1 MCGII
6 GYIGKNN
13 SLPIVLNGLKA
24 LEYRGYDS
32 SGIAY
37 KLNGKIKIVKET
49 GKIVNLENIMDDDY
63 SNIGIGHTRWATH
76 GKPCRENSHPHQMGD
91 VTIVHNGII
100 ENYQELKDFLIKKK
114 YKFKSETDSEVVAG
128 LIDYYY
134 QTNKNILEVLEEV
147 KKELI
152 GSYALGI
159 MFSDSNE
166 LYAMKNQSPLIVG
179 KGDSEY
185 FIASDVPAILD
196 YTKNY
201 YLVDDLEVVKL
212 NDQSVEF
219 YKDGNLVDK
228 NLLSFDFKL
237 DVAKKNGFK
246 HYMLKEINEEGKVIH
261 NLYHLLK
268 QNNFDDLP
276 DLSKYSE
283 IDIIACGSAYYSG
296 MVSKYLIEKYLNIR
310 VNVCIASEYRYQKH
324 IKIDKKLVILI
335 SQSGETADTIACLK
349 IAKDFN
355 YDTLGIVNVVGSTIA
370 RMVDKVLYIN
380 AGCEI
385 AVATTKAYLLQV
397 FMLSLIVYK
406 NMNIKENIEFDSL
419 DDLINL
425 MINKKYNNYVNKLYN
440 HENIFFIG
448 RLIDYALCLEGS
460 LKLKEIS
467 YIHSEAYQAGELKH
481 GTISL
486 ITEGMPV
493 IAIVTDLDIASKT
506 ISNIKEVKARG
517 AYVLLIIREGIEVS
531 RDLYDD
537 IIVIPSVNDLIMP
550 ILTVI
555 PLQLIAYNVA
565 VKRGCDVDKPR
576 NLAKSVT
583 VE

>member
-6 GYIGKNN
+6 GYIGKKN
-13 SLPIVLNGLKA
+13 SLPIVLNGLKS

-37 KLNGKIKIVKET
+37 KKDNEFKIVKET
-49 GKIVNLENIMDDDY
+49 GKIVNLEKIMDDDY
-63 SNIGIGHTRWATH
+63 ANMGIGHTRWATH
-76 GKPCRENSHPHQMGD
+76 GKPCRENAHPHKQGD
-91 VTIVHNGII
+91 VVIVHNGII
-100 ENYQELKDFLIKKK
+100 ENYQELKEFLIKEN
-114 YKFKSETDSEVVAG
+114 YTFKSETDSEIVAG
-128 LIDYYY
+128 LINYYY
-134 QTNKNILEVLEEV
+134 QKNKNILEVLETV
-147 KKELI
+147 KKALI

-159 MFSDSNE
+159 MFLNDNS

-201 YLVDDLEVVKL
+201 YLVDDLEIVKL
-212 NDQSVEF
+212 NETKVEF
-219 YKDGNLVDK
+219 YKDGNLVLK
-228 NLLSFDFKL
+228 ELLSFDYKM
-237 DVAKKNGFK
+237 DVAKKNGYD
-246 HYMLKEINEEGKVIH
+246 HYMLKEINEEKEVVP

-268 QNNFDDLP
+268 QNNFNDLP

-283 IDIIACGSAYYSG
+283 IDIIACGSAYYAG
-296 MVSKYLIEKYLNIR
+296 MVSKYLIEKYLDIK

-324 IKIDKKLVILI
+324 FIVQNKLVILI

-349 IAKDFN
+349 IAKEFN

-370 RMVDKVLYIN
+370 RMVSKVLYIN

-397 FMLSLIVYK
+397 FMLILIVYK
-406 NMNIKENIEFDSL
+406 NMKNKEEVEFDDLSKL
-419 DDLINL
+419 ISNLINS
-425 MINKKYNNYVNKLYN
+425 KYDEIANKLYH

-493 IAIVTDLDIASKT
+493 VAIVTDKDIASKT

-517 AYVLLIIREGIEVS
+517 AYVLLIVKEGIEVS
-531 RDLYDD
+531 GDIYDD

-565 VKRGCDVDKPR
+565 VKRGCDIDKPR

>member
-6 GYIGKNN
+6 GYIGKKN
-13 SLPIVLNGLKA
+13 SLPIVLNGLKS

-37 KLNGKIKIVKET
+37 KYENKIKITKEV
-49 GKIVNLENIMDDDY
+49 GKIVNLEKILDDDF
-63 SNIGIGHTRWATH
+63 STIGIGHTRWATH
-76 GKPCRENSHPHQMGD
+76 GKPSCENSHPHMQGD
-91 VTIVHNGII
+91 VVIVHNGII
-100 ENYQELKDFLIKKK
+100 ENYQELKEFLIAKK

-134 QTNKNILEVLEEV
+134 KDNKNILEVLEKV

-159 MFSDSNE
+159 MFNDDDN

-179 KGDSEY
+179 KGENEY

-201 YLVDDLEVVKL
+201 YLVDDFEIVKL
-212 NDQSVEF
+212 TNENVEF
-219 YKDGNLVDK
+219 YKDNKLINK
-228 NLLSFDFKL
+228 ELLTFNFKL

-246 HYMLKEINEEGKVIH
+246 HFMLKEINEEGDVVE

-268 QNNFDDLP
+268 QNNFNDLP

-296 MVSKYLIEKYLNIR
+296 MISKYLIEEKLGIR
-310 VNVCIASEYRYQKH
+310 VNVCIASEYRYQSH
-324 IKIDKKLVILI
+324 IKVDNKLVILI

-349 IAKDFN
+349 IAKEYN

-385 AVATTKAYLLQV
+385 AVATTKAYVLQV

-406 NMNIKENIEFDSL
+406 NLKEKEAVEFDKL
-419 DDLINL
+419 KDLINL
-425 MINKKYNNYVNKLYN
+425 MINKKYTKFVNKLYN

-448 RLIDYALCLEGS
+448 RLVDYALCLEGS

-486 ITEGMPV
+486 ITEDMPV
-493 IAIVTDLDIASKT
+493 IGIITDLNIASKT

-517 AYVLLIIREGIEVS
+517 AYVLLIVREGIEIS
-531 RDLYDD
+531 KDLYDE
-537 IIVIPSVNDLIMP
+537 IIVLPSVNDLIMP
-550 ILTVI
+550 ILTVV

-565 VKRGCDVDKPR
+565 VKRKCDIDKPR